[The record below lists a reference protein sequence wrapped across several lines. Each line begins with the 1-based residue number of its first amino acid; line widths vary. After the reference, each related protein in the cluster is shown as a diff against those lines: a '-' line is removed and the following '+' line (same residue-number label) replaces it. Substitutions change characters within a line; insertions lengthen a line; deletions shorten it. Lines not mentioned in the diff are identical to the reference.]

1 MLKIDKITAGYGEM
15 PMITD
20 VSLDVRD
27 GALVA
32 LIGSNGAGKSTLVK
46 VISALL
52 RPMSGK
58 IFLDGV
64 ELTTLQSHEVVEA
77 GVVQVPEGRKLFPA
91 MSIRDN
97 LLIGGRNAQARK
109 HISSSLERTF
119 ELFPVLKQRQRQ
131 EAGTLSGGEQQMVAV
146 GRALMAMPKVLVF
159 DEPSLGL
166 GPKLVVDLFHTIGQ
180 LKQEGMTILLIEQNV
195 MLSLKICDYGYVLEN
210 GKIALSGDGNTLLK
224 DERVK
229 TAYLGM

>member
-1 MLKIDKITAGYGEM
+1 MLKVDKITAGYGEM

-27 GALVA
+27 GTLVA

-52 RPMSGK
+52 KPMSGK
-58 IFLDGV
+58 IFLDDV
-64 ELTTLQSHEVVEA
+64 ELTTLQPHEVVEA
-77 GVVQVPEGRKLFPA
+77 GVIQVPEGRKLFPA

-97 LLIGGRNAQARK
+97 LLIGGRNAQAKK

-119 ELFPVLKQRQRQ
+119 ELFPVLKRRQRQ

-210 GKIALSGDGNTLLK
+210 GKIALSGDGNKLLK